1 MLAALLVSGSVLAPP
16 AQAFGEPWDWCST
29 VTVKS
34 SSTRQSATL
43 NVSGNCDGGRLRL
56 TGTLQRKSGAFSLR
70 GSMGVMSVD
79 IQGQM
84 GSYTA
89 IYGQIDGEDIDLD
102 GSGSRYS
109 CDLEGWIAG
118 QYVSPQAGSLFG
130 RVCPILVGLRR

>member
-1 MLAALLVSGSVLAPP
+1 
-16 AQAFGEPWDWCST
+16 
-29 VTVKS
+29 
-34 SSTRQSATL
+34 
-43 NVSGNCDGGRLRL
+43 
-56 TGTLQRKSGAFSLR
+56 
-70 GSMGVMSVD
+70 MSVD